1 MLPACEGR
9 LDKPLGPDEAARNG
23 DDSAVSSGPGGGDF
37 ASGDFDP
44 SVCEGR
50 ALSPGAMPK
59 LVRLSHLQY
68 DNAVADLLG
77 LDARAEAEFVA
88 DQQFFGFDNNAEKLV
103 VAENQVL
110 RYRAAAERLAA
121 EAVNAPARIA
131 EVVPCVS
138 GARDTACRDRFVT
151 DFLALMLR
159 RPLLEA
165 DVQRYRALFDA
176 GADLYDEGDAFARG
190 MRIVLEA
197 VLQSPRFIYRDET
210 RAQGAEGDSAV
221 ALDDFEL
228 ASRLAAMLWASVP
241 DAGLFARAKAGELS
255 DESVLEAEA
264 RRMLADARASR
275 VLDDF
280 HGQWLELDRLRYEK
294 SPGVF
299 QGYDQARFSDAANRE
314 LVSVAR
320 DVATSGGGISDLFR
334 TPVAFAERTLA
345 AIYGVTTDSA
355 EPSRITLD
363 RATRPGLLT
372 RAGFLAGHADPIDSS
387 PIHRGAFIQ
396 KRLLCTVYGPLPA
409 NVGNLPAREGDIV
422 TTRDQVEAK
431 TAAPACQFCHA
442 TINPPG
448 FALERYDALG
458 RLRDEDHGVP
468 IDASATLS
476 LDGREVSFDGAA
488 ELSEVLAESPTAMR
502 CYETQWFRYA
512 LGRAEVD
519 DDLCLLHE
527 IDTRVAA
534 SGYAIE
540 ELLVALVMSRGF
552 RFRATEEP

>member
-1 MLPACEGR
+1 
-9 LDKPLGPDEAARNG
+9 
-23 DDSAVSSGPGGGDF
+23 
-37 ASGDFDP
+37 
-44 SVCEGR
+44 
-50 ALSPGAMPK
+50 MPK

-68 DNAVADLLG
+68 DHAVADLLG

-88 DQQFFGFDNNAEKLV
+88 DPQFFGFDNNAEKLV

-121 EAVNAPARIA
+121 EAVSAPARIA
-131 EVVPCVS
+131 EVVPCVR
-138 GARDTACRDRFVT
+138 GARDTACRDRFLT
-151 DFLALMLR
+151 DFLALMQR
-159 RPLLEA
+159 RPLVEA
-165 DVQRYRALFDA
+165 AVQRYRALFDA
-176 GADLYDEGDAFARG
+176 GASLYDEGDPFARG

-197 VLQSPRFIYRDET
+197 VLQSPRFLYRDET
-210 RAQGAEGDSAV
+210 RAQGSAGDGAV

-228 ASRLAAMLWASVP
+228 ASRLAATLWASVP
-241 DAGLFARAKAGELS
+241 DADLFARAKAGELS
-255 DESVLEAEA
+255 DERVLEAEA

-299 QGYDQARFSDAANRE
+299 QGYDQARFSDVANRE
-314 LVSVAR
+314 LVSIAR
-320 DVATSGGGISDLFR
+320 DVATSGGGIADLFR

-345 AIYGVTTDSA
+345 AIYGVTSYSA
-355 EPSRITLD
+355 EPLRITLD

-458 RLRDEDHGVP
+458 RLRDADHGVP
-468 IDASATLS
+468 IDASATLR